1 MCFVFLCF
9 LRVQTSATTA
19 MTTTKVTSNTATPVP
34 TDEAMTTTL
43 LDVGGRGGGGE
54 GEGEEGEGEG
64 EGGEE
69 GEEGEVFG
77 RVGEGGEGEDDMVWQ
92 FSAVIRS
99 LGSTG

>member
-43 LDVGGRGGGGE
+43 LDVGGRGGRGEGEGGE
-54 GEGEEGEGEG
+54 GEGEVEEGEGEG
-64 EGGEE
+64 
-69 GEEGEVFG
+69 GEVFG
-77 RVGEGGEGEDDMVWQ
+77 RVGEEGEGEDDMVWQ